1 MHDYLLWYAYS
12 LVESEE
18 AVADG
23 LLRYAYSLVESE
35 EAVADGLLWYAYSL
49 VESEEAVADGLGA
62 HVKHTVGQHGR
73 LRLTQHCGERDTTV
87 MENTVCNC
95 TLLYIAT
102 TMEQEC
108 KGIIV
113 YCKSFF
119 FFAVLQF
126 YWISQITNKNFMLK
140 WGLAVKIL

>member
-1 MHDYLLWYAYS
+1 M
-12 LVESEE
+12 
-18 AVADG
+18 ADC
-23 LLRYAYSLVESE
+23 
-35 EAVADGLLWYAYSL
+35 
-49 VESEEAVADGLGA
+49 LGA

-73 LRLTQHCGERDTTV
+73 LRLTQHCGERDTTA

-95 TLLYIAT
+95 NIAT

-119 FFAVLQF
+119 FLQSL
-126 YWISQITNKNFMLK
+126 I
-140 WGLAVKIL
+140 